1 MVGVHREKC
10 PASPSLLGSCQD
22 PSSLP
27 VFSDA
32 RGHPAVPRGEGPE
45 LPSQC
50 LPAPGFVD
58 EAAAHIRFECCF
70 ISLTCSSL
78 SCLAPIEVADPRG
91 CGHRGVVV
99 IVLTCDTNCWFFPP
113 MPRVCPL
120 SCGPPAP
127 ALCVVASVNF
137 SAFESFPRALMVRVP
152 PLVCGPLCLWISKP
166 PTAVPGSPVPFR
178 HLPGLLLSVG
188 CCLAASGTER
198 ARRAR
203 PALGRGPKGLKVS
216 PGSPFLSSR
225 AL

>member
-1 MVGVHREKC
+1 MCTERNVPPPQAFWGAARTQAASLCSEMPGGIQESPGERDRSYPHG
-10 PASPSLLGSCQD
+10 ASPA
-22 PSSLP
+22 PS
-27 VFSDA
+27 
-32 RGHPAVPRGEGPE
+32 
-45 LPSQC
+45 
-50 LPAPGFVD
+50 FVD
-58 EAAAHIRFECCF
+58 EAAARIRFECCF
-70 ISLTCSSL
+70 ISPTCSSP
-78 SCLAPIEVADPRG
+78 SCLAPVEVADPRG

-99 IVLTCDTNCWFFPP
+99 VVLTCDTNCWFFPP
-113 MPRVCPL
+113 MPRACPL

-137 SAFESFPRALMVRVP
+137 SSSFESFPRALMVRVP

-203 PALGRGPKGLKVS
+203 PALGRGSKGLEVS

-225 AL
+225 AP